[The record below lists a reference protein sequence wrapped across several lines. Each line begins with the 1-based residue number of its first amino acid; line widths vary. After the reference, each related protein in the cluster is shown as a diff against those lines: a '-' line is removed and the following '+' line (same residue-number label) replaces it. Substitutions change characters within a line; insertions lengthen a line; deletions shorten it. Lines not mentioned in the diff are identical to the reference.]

1 MHRLE
6 PPIAA
11 ISLWMSRI
19 GGLCLLAAAVVIA
32 FEILARKLLFLP
44 FNVGTELGGYA
55 LAIGASWSFAYALLH
70 RAHVRIDVLYRLL
83 SPAARAV
90 LDILALLSLAALALL
105 LTLHAWET
113 VQTSLMLNARE
124 NTPLGTPLA
133 VPQGLWLWGML
144 WFALVAVQQAVSAV
158 LRLVQGDL
166 GGVTRVAGPV
176 AFEEELDEALA
187 EAEARLKLAG

>member
-6 PPIAA
+6 LPIAA

-19 GGLCLLAAAVVIA
+19 GGLCLLAAAILIA
-32 FEILARKLLFLP
+32 FEILARKFLFLP

-83 SPAARAV
+83 SPTVRAV
-90 LDILALLSLAALALL
+90 LDVLALLSLAALALL
-105 LTLHAWET
+105 LALHAWET
-113 VQTSLMLNARE
+113 VQTSLALNARE

-144 WFALVAVQQAVSAV
+144 WFALVAVQQVFSV
-158 LRLVQGDL
+158 IVDLVRGDVA
-166 GGVTRVAGPV
+166 GVTKAAGPIG
-176 AFEEELDEALA
+176 FEEELDEAVA
-187 EAEARLKLAG
+187 EAEARLKPAG